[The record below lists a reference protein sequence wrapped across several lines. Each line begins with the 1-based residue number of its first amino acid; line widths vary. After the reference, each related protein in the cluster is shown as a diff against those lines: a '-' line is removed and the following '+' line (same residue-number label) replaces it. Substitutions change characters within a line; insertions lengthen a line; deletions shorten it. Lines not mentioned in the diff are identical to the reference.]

1 MSNYEIVQILL
12 KNNWSQACVSYGT
25 KTDPDPRDGFFRYM
39 CVGNNKG
46 KNYMNNMA
54 YEKMTRLQKVL
65 NAPLGLTQAQYS
77 RVSNSASLCPDT
89 GKIIVRVEMRNTDY
103 VIGASIYVRKE
114 YFNKFL
120 EELRQLNN

>member
-12 KNNWSQACVSYGT
+12 KNKWSKACVAYGT
-25 KTDPDPRDGFFRYM
+25 KTDPDPRDGLFKYM

-46 KNYMNNMA
+46 KEGYANGMA

-65 NAPLGLTQAQYS
+65 KTP
-77 RVSNSASLCPDT
+77 C
-89 GKIIVRVEMRNTDY
+89 RVEKNDTEY
-103 VIGASIYVRKE
+103 VIGASVYVKTE
-114 YFNKFL
+114 LFDQFL